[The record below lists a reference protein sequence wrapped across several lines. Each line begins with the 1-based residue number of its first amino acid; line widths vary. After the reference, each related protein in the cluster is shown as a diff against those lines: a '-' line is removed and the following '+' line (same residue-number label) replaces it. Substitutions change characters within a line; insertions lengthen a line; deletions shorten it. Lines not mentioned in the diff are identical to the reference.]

1 MKHSSMWPLGMG
13 ALYFA
18 MHCVFA
24 LHGVPAA
31 AQAPEPKSPP
41 DPSDLL
47 SLVLIQSDLS
57 DATQTMTICD
67 ADEDGFIDAVE
78 RKRLPW
84 RDEHATFDLN
94 HDGKLTHL
102 EVAIYL
108 ANKRDS
114 LGITQFDRNNS
125 QVFIKRHDSNR
136 NGQLDAD
143 EIAAGWPPDPS
154 KFDKDADGII
164 TVSEIAEQFAFNRE
178 LRRELGIEAVDNMS
192 AIKVIKKFD
201 KDGDQN
207 LDAKELAA
215 AGLPL
220 DARGHDDNGDG
231 KLNNMEL
238 AILFSKHRRE
248 LGLSKSDGVKA
259 KRIIAMADY
268 NQDGKISQDEMR
280 TGAFSAD
287 GDAAQQYTRFDAN
300 SDGTVTLGEV
310 QTYIAS
316 ERKQLG
322 FSDEHI
328 ANARRLL
335 LRHDTDRSTFIE
347 PAELSSDT
355 SGPGK
360 LPAST
365 MKAADE
371 NQDGRLSLQELAK
384 HLAKQQ

>member
-1 MKHSSMWPLGMG
+1 MCWPLVLVFLSIG
-13 ALYFA
+13 
-18 MHCVFA
+18 MHCD
-24 LHGVPAA
+24 PAA
-31 AQAPEPKSPP
+31 SQVSSPQSEPDST
-41 DPSDLL
+41 DLF
-47 SLVLIQSDLS
+47 SLVLIESDLS
-57 DATQTMTICD
+57 DAKQTMTICD
-67 ADEDGFIDAVE
+67 ANEDGFIDAAE

-84 RDEHATFDLN
+84 RDEHASFDLN

-108 ANKRDS
+108 ASKRDS
-114 LGITQFDRNNS
+114 LGITQFDRNNA
-125 QVFIKRHDSNR
+125 QVFIRRHDSNR
-136 NGQLDAD
+136 NGQLDTD
-143 EIAAGWPPDPS
+143 EIADGWPPDPS
-154 KFDKDADGII
+154 QFDKDANGII
-164 TVSEIAEQFAFNRE
+164 TAIEIAEQFAYKRT

-192 AIKVIKKFD
+192 AIKAMRKFD

-220 DARGHDDNGDG
+220 EARQHDDDGNG
-231 KLNNMEL
+231 KLNNIEL

-259 KRIIAMADY
+259 KRIIAMADH
-268 NQDGKISQDEMR
+268 NQDGKISQDEMQ
-280 TGAFSAD
+280 GDVFSAN
-287 GDAAQQYTRFDAN
+287 GDAAQQYAIFDAD

-316 ERKQLG
+316 ERKKLG
-322 FSDEHI
+322 FSDEHV
-328 ANARRLL
+328 ADARRLL

-347 PAELSSDT
+347 LSELSSDE

-360 LPAST
+360 LPPST
-365 MKAADE
+365 LKAADE
-371 NQDGRLSLQELAK
+371 NKDGRLSLEELAK

>member
-1 MKHSSMWPLGMG
+1 MKHSIGWPPGLWVLGI
-13 ALYFA
+13 A

-24 LHGVPAA
+24 LHCVPAA

-67 ADEDGFIDAVE
+67 ADEDGFIDAAE
-78 RKRLPW
+78 RKRLAW

-108 ANKRDS
+108 ANQRDS

-125 QVFIKRHDSNR
+125 QVFIKRHDTNR

-143 EIAAGWPPDPS
+143 EIADGWPPDPS
-154 KFDKDADGII
+154 QFDKDADGII
-164 TVSEIAEQFAFNRE
+164 TAIEIAEQFAYKRV

-192 AIKVIKKFD
+192 AIKVMKKFD

-207 LDAKELAA
+207 LDAKESAA

-220 DARGHDDNGDG
+220 DIRGHDDNGDG
-231 KLNNMEL
+231 KLNNIEL

-259 KRIIAMADY
+259 KRIIAMADF

-280 TGAFSAD
+280 GDAFSAD
-287 GDAAQQYTRFDAN
+287 GDASSQYTRFDAN

-347 PAELSSDT
+347 PAELSSGA
-355 SGPGK
+355 SVPGK

-371 NQDGRLSLQELAK
+371 NKDGRLSLQELAK